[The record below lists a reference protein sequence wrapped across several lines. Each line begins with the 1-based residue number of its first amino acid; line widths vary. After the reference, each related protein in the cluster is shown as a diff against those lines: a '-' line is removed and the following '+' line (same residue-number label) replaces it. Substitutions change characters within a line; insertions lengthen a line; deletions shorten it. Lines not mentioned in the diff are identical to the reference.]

1 MPGCSAVIL
10 RHIAHGDASR
20 AAALSRVIAEVC
32 VVAGKTL
39 ERRWNDTEPAARG
52 PVLLGSRVIAWWPI
66 AVTGIAVTGLRR
78 LPRPMLAVVL
88 VVFTSVGRVVGRLR
102 LTVLGFGT
110 L

>member
-1 MPGCSAVIL
+1 M
-10 RHIAHGDASR
+10 
-20 AAALSRVIAEVC
+20 SRVIAEVC